1 MNSEALGALD
11 SVFVTMDAAN
21 APLHMGAVV
30 ELGAPADPDR
40 DAQVRFEEIS
50 QRIEDRLS
58 TIAILR
64 RRVIR
69 VPFDLGQPILVDDP
83 EFDLSFH
90 VVRRA
95 VPSPGS
101 AVELEALV
109 ARIMATP
116 LAPDRPLWEISVVE
130 GLEGGRTALVIKL
143 HHALSDG
150 VAGVTE
156 FAGLFDLEASPGPVE
171 VPPAPE
177 PAGPIPSALD
187 MLTRSSSELLRRP
200 GAILEAIGS
209 SLERLAERVDE
220 VMGAT
225 EGSGAPSHGAGL
237 LDAPQTALSGTISH
251 ARRFVRLHLS
261 LPAVKEA
268 ARRHS
273 GTVTDFAVSITGG
286 ALRRL
291 LSERDQ
297 APGQDLVAFVPVNIR
312 VPGTTGELGNRIS
325 ARLVP
330 LDSEVLDP
338 LERLDAV
345 VKRSASA
352 KACAEPASDP
362 VNDMAEAAGPA
373 LASLAGKVVSAFEL
387 FDHLPSGA
395 NVIISSV
402 PGPPV
407 PLYCAGERIERVAP
421 IGPLMFNQGINVTL
435 MSYCD
440 YLELGV
446 LACARRVPDIDR
458 FRELLEEEAAAIL
471 DIDGLAVDAALA
483 T

>member
-1 MNSEALGALD
+1 
-11 SVFVTMDAAN
+11 
-21 APLHMGAVV
+21 
-30 ELGAPADPDR
+30 
-40 DAQVRFEEIS
+40 
-50 QRIEDRLS
+50 
-58 TIAILR
+58 
-64 RRVIR
+64 

-83 EFDLSFH
+83 DFDLAFH

-101 AVELEALV
+101 SVELEALV
-109 ARIMATP
+109 ARVMATP
-116 LAPDRPLWEISVVE
+116 LAPDRPMWEISVVE
-130 GLEGGRTALVIKL
+130 GLEGGRTALIIKL

-150 VAGVTE
+150 VAGVSE

-171 VPPAPE
+171 IAAEPE
-177 PAGPIPSALD
+177 PAAPIPSAID

-220 VMGAT
+220 VMGST
-225 EGSGAPSHGAGL
+225 EGGTTPTHGAGL

-291 LSERDQ
+291 LSERGQ

-312 VPGTTGELGNRIS
+312 VPGTEGELGNRIS

-330 LDSEVLDP
+330 LDSEVRDP
-338 LERLDAV
+338 LDRMDAV
-345 VKRSASA
+345 VLRSKSA
-352 KACAEPASDP
+352 KSCEEQESDAL
-362 VNDMAEAAGPA
+362 NDLAEAAGPA
-373 LASLAGKVVSAFEL
+373 LASLAGKVVGAFEL

-407 PLYCAGERIERVAP
+407 ALYCAGQRIERVAP
-421 IGPLMFNQGINVTL
+421 VGPLMFNQSLNVTL

-440 YLELGV
+440 SLELGV
-446 LACARRVPDIDR
+446 LACARKVPDVDR

-471 DIDGLAVDAALA
+471 DVDGLGVEAALA